1 MTKFAHSIRLALIP
15 VLLSLFPVEAS
26 AKKVKIKLGTLAPE
40 GSPWHNG
47 LLRITQRWKETS
59 GGKVKVKIYGGGVLG
74 DEGDMVRKMRVG
86 QLHAGTLTG
95 VGLALITRSTYALQ
109 TPMMI
114 RSYEELDYVRK
125 NISDMITKE
134 LEDAGFVV
142 LGWGD
147 AGWVHFFA
155 KGEASAVDDFQKLR
169 LFVWAGDPGAETA
182 WKAAGFTP
190 VPMSATD
197 VMSGLQTGLI
207 DAFST
212 TPLYA
217 LTSQWFGL
225 AKHMTAVK
233 WAPLNGATVI
243 TKKKWEQ
250 LAKAGDL
257 EAFERVALEEVA
269 KTNAEVRGLDE
280 KAIKAMTDRGLKIH
294 QPSAAELAAW
304 QKAAEAA
311 YPALRGTVIPEKS
324 FDEVSRLVKEYR
336 AKKK

>member
-1 MTKFAHSIRLALIP
+1 MLDSAKYAALVALALIAHP
-15 VLLSLFPVEAS
+15 SDAE

-47 LLRITQRWKETS
+47 LLRISQRWQKIANGNVEI
-59 GGKVKVKIYGGGVLG
+59 KIYPGGVLG
-74 DEGDMVRKMRVG
+74 DEGDMVRKMNVG
-86 QLHAGTLTG
+86 QLHAGTITG
-95 VGLALITRSTYALQ
+95 VGLALITRATYALQ

-114 RSYEELDYVRK
+114 QSYDELDYVREHMSGE
-125 NISDMITKE
+125 IDRE
-134 LEDAGFVV
+134 LEASGFVV

-155 KGEASAVDDFQKLR
+155 KSQAVNVDDFRKLR
-169 LFVWAGDPGAETA
+169 MFVWAGDPSAVLA

-207 DAFST
+207 DSFAT

-225 AKHMTAVK
+225 AKHMTAVN
-233 WAPLNGATVI
+233 WTPLNGATVM
-243 TKKKWEQ
+243 TKAKWDELKEVGDQ
-250 LAKAGDL
+250 DAFRKAA
-257 EAFERVALEEVA
+257 EEEVA
-269 KTNAEVRGLDE
+269 KTNLEVRGLGE
-280 KAIKAMTDRGLKIH
+280 KAAKAMIERGLSVH
-294 QPSAAELAAW
+294 EPTAAELAAW
-304 QKAAEAA
+304 KKAAENA
-311 YPALRGTVIPEKS
+311 YPTLREKVIPAKF
-324 FDEVSRLVKEYR
+324 FDEVQRLVNEYR